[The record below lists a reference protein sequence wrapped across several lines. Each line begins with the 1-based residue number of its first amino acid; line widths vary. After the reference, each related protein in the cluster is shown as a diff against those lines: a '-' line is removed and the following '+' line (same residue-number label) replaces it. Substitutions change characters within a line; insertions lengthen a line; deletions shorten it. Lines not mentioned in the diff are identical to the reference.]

1 MHPEVQVKL
10 RNEIQAMH
18 NEMTANGQSELTADD
33 IAKMPYMDAVVV
45 GTSSSIVITDCVRNT
60 DTSCDSEKHSDMHR
74 LFI

>member
-1 MHPEVQVKL
+1 MHPDVQVKL

-18 NEMTANGQSELTADD
+18 DEMTANGQSELTADD

-45 GTSSSIVITDCVRNT
+45 GTSSHNAIRGRVRNS
-60 DTSCDSEKHSDMHR
+60 DARCDSEKHSDMHR